1 VVYYSYMAKY
11 TNRIQVNVSNTL
23 RDRVALEAKR
33 MGITI
38 PEYIRYAL
46 LNELD
51 DVGKIDDIDRELL
64 KDLPQAI
71 DDVRNGRVIETHSLQ
86 EALDVLKG
94 HKEYD

>member
-1 VVYYSYMAKY
+1 MVYYSYMAKY
-11 TNRIQVNVSNTL
+11 TNRIQVNVSDTL
-23 RDRVALEAKR
+23 RDRLTLEAQR
-33 MGITI
+33 MGITV

-51 DVGKIDDIDRELL
+51 DIGGIDDIDRELL

-71 DDVRNGRVIETHSLQ
+71 DDIRNGRVIETNSLQ
-86 EALDVLKG
+86 EALDVLKD

>member
-1 VVYYSYMAKY
+1 MAKY

-23 RDRVALEAKR
+23 RDRVTLEAKR
-33 MGITI
+33 MGITV

-71 DDVRNGRVIETHSLQ
+71 DDVRNGRVIEATTPEEAIAIMHSF
-86 EALDVLKG
+86 ED
-94 HKEYD
+94 DD